1 MCAFP
6 TSSIRCIR
14 NPLRRSAF
22 IHLNVDCLLKDG
34 QKHLFEGKS
43 MDRTKYKVKFNSIL
57 SDADKYFTVF
67 HRYSTVIANM
77 PNSKSAACGCLLGA
91 KGDKHL

>member
-22 IHLNVDCLLKDG
+22 IHMNVDCLLKDG
-34 QKHLFEGKS
+34 QKHLFEGTC
-43 MDRTKYKVKFNSIL
+43 MGRTRFKVMFNSIYQFQTSVSL
-57 SDADKYFTVF
+57 YLTD
-67 HRYSTVIANM
+67 I
-77 PNSKSAACGCLLGA
+77 LQ
-91 KGDKHL
+91 